1 VCLFWRFK
9 KRSKIKTRIKTTYW
23 SMSSSA
29 STIGI
34 LDADLLAELS
44 MITSGGRR
52 KLTVSNSFK

>member
-1 VCLFWRFK
+1 
-9 KRSKIKTRIKTTYW
+9 
-23 SMSSSA
+23 MSSSA

-34 LDADLLAELS
+34 LDADLLEELS